1 MKTKIFF
8 LALALVSFFNANAN
22 IWRVNNDPTKGA
34 DYTSLQACIDNTS
47 TFNGDYIHLE
57 PSLTPYAATV
67 INKRVF
73 IMGNGYFLTG
83 VGSNAGLQ
91 DNTQTSI
98 ILGLTYIKGTA
109 GTTNSGG
116 ANGFIAGCVINNLT
130 LNGISGLTV
139 SKCLIGNLTFNE
151 YDSDTATKISI
162 ARNFITGNVSSTNFT
177 GTPSVE
183 VFFENN
189 IFSSETGFSNGT
201 QSMILNPTMKGLF
214 RNNIW
219 NVANANISISNF
231 YTTNNIFSQVN
242 AGIANTSFN
251 NIFKNNL
258 FVTTTPGGGIVTATA
273 GNVTGV
279 VASSIFTTNFATGT
293 GDARFQLIVGGAAN
307 PNPAFRTGE
316 TIGAVITPSCGAF
329 GATNPYEL
337 SGIPNRPTIYS
348 ITIPSSVAAG
358 ATTMQ
363 ATISTRS
370 NGGATSFGSV
380 SF

>member
-34 DYTSLQACIDNTS
+34 DFTSLQACIDNS
-47 TFNGDYIHLE
+47 SVFNGDTVHLE

-67 INKRVF
+67 LNKRL
-73 IMGNGYFLTG
+73 IILGNGYFLAGT
-83 VGSNAGLQ
+83 GSNPGLQ
-91 DNTQTSI
+91 DNTQTSTL
-98 ILGLTYIKGTA
+98 LGLTYIKGMA
-109 GTTNSGG
+109 GTISSGG
-116 ANGFIAGCVINNLT
+116 ANGLIGGCVINNLT
-130 LNGISGLTV
+130 LDGVSGV
-139 SKCLIGNLTFNE
+139 KISKCLIGNLTFNA
-151 YDSDTATKISI
+151 YNSDTPTRVLI

-201 QSMILNPTMKGLF
+201 QSITLNPTMKGLF

-219 NVANANISISNF
+219 NVANTNITFSNF

-293 GDARFQLIVGGAAN
+293 GDARFKLIFGGAAN
-307 PNPAFRTGE
+307 PNPAFQGGE

-329 GATNPYEL
+329 GATDPYEL

-348 ITIPSSVAAG
+348 ISIPSAVAAG

-363 ATISTRS
+363 VTISTRT
-370 NGGATSFGSV
+370 NGSGTNF
-380 SF
+380 

>member
-8 LALALVSFFNANAN
+8 LALVLVSFSNANAN

-34 DYTSLQACIDNTS
+34 DFTSLQACIDNS
-47 TFNGDYIHLE
+47 SVFNGDVVHLE
-57 PSLTPYAATV
+57 PSLTPYAAAV
-67 INKRVF
+67 LNKRLL
-73 IMGNGYFLTG
+73 IMGNGYFLAGT
-83 VGSNAGLQ
+83 GSNPGLQ
-91 DNTQTSI
+91 DNTQTSTL
-98 ILGLTYIKGTA
+98 LGLTYIRGT
-109 GTTNSGG
+109 SGNLG
-116 ANGFIAGCVINNLT
+116 GSSSGLIAGCVINNLT
-130 LNGISGLTV
+130 LDGVSGV
-139 SKCLIGNLTFNE
+139 RISKCLIGNLTFNA
-151 YDSDTATKISI
+151 YNSDTTLRILI

-201 QSMILNPTMKGLF
+201 QSIILNPTMKGLF

-251 NIFKNNL
+251 NVFKNNL
-258 FVTTTPGGGIVTATA
+258 FVTTTSGGGIVNNTA
-273 GNVTGV
+273 GNRTGV
-279 VASSIFTTNFATGT
+279 ATNTIFISSFAGGT
-293 GDARFQLIVGGAAN
+293 SDARFQILSVN
-307 PNPAFRTGE
+307 TNPAFQGGE

-329 GATNPYEL
+329 GATDPYEL

-348 ITIPSSVAAG
+348 ISIPNSVAAG
-358 ATTMQ
+358 ATSVQ
-363 ATISTRS
+363 ATISTRTNGAGS
-370 NGGATSFGSV
+370 NF
-380 SF
+380 